1 MKKSKVLM
9 LIISV
14 VVLVLEI
21 LPYGAVCNFANPD
34 GNPIKNTY
42 SYFDLTPFGYANFGP
57 FITAALTCVLV
68 VLSIVFFIKSSKK
81 LSRTIRVIS
90 GVSFFTSILPIMYGI
105 SYISFIGVTIS
116 LLLLSYF
123 VISILTNKTE

>member
-1 MKKSKVLM
+1 MKKSRFLM

-14 VVLVLEI
+14 MVLVLEI
-21 LPYGAVCNFANPD
+21 LPYGAVCNFATPD

-57 FITAALTCVLV
+57 FITAVLTCVLV

-90 GVSFFTSILPIMYGI
+90 GASVFTSILPIMYGI
-105 SYISFIGVTIS
+105 SYISVIGVTIS